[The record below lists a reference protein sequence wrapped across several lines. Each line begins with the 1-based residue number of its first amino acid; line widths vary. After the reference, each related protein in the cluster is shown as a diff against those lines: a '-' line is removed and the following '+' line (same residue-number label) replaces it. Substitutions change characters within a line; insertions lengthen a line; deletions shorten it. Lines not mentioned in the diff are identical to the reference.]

1 MYDGV
6 GAATMSGP
14 WVRSV
19 APLAHGMPDINM
31 LDIKVSSDDSADRP
45 SGRRM

>member
-6 GAATMSGP
+6 GAVIMSGP

-31 LDIKVSSDDSADRP
+31 LDIKVSNDDSADRP